1 MIFQKLKSFI
11 RDYFTLT
18 TRERNGGLALM
29 FIIILQ
35 IVFLVWQNY
44 FKEPDTSLLVEHRL
58 TIIKAEEKLY
68 DQQRQKKDSLE
79 NKLAV
84 NLNSVPKLSGKLFDF
99 DPNIITDDEW
109 QELGLSEKQTRII
122 RNYLNKGGKFRKKE
136 DVASIYGIQPSLYK
150 RLEPHIKINT
160 PEKFS
165 NAIIFEKKT
174 HPAKAKIDLN
184 TADTTL
190 LCDLPMVGPGRARLI
205 YKYREALGGFHRK
218 EQLLEV
224 FTIDS
229 VTFEAINKASVLSTI
244 SLRKLNVNGDT
255 LKHPYLT
262 KTIANAIVSYRRQ
275 HGNFTK
281 PEDVRKVLLID
292 NQLYMKLVPYLTIE

>member
-29 FIIILQ
+29 FIILVQ
-35 IVFLVWQNY
+35 IGFLAWYNY
-44 FKEPDTSLLVEHRL
+44 FKEPDTSILEKHQLV
-58 TIIKAEEKLY
+58 IMQAEEKLAH
-68 DQQRQKKDSLE
+68 QQQQKKDALDKKFAGNYE
-79 NKLAV
+79 P
-84 NLNSVPKLSGKLFDF
+84 VPIKPERLFDF
-99 DPNIITDDEW
+99 DPNTITDAEW
-109 QELGLSEKQTRII
+109 QALGLSEKQTRIV

-136 DVASIYGIQPSLYK
+136 DVASIYGIQPALYE

-160 PEKFS
+160 PEKLS
-165 NAIIFEKKT
+165 NPISFEKKT

-190 LCDLPMVGPGRARLI
+190 LCELPMVGPGRARMI

-229 VTFEAINKASVLSTI
+229 ATYEAINKSSVI
-244 SLRKLNVNGDT
+244 SVTALRKLNLNQDT

-262 KTIANAIVSYRRQ
+262 KSIANAIVSYRRQ
-275 HGNFTK
+275 HGNFSK

-292 NQLYMKLVPYLTIE
+292 NQLYNKLAPYLTIE

>member
-29 FIIILQ
+29 IIIIAQ
-35 IVFLVWQNY
+35 IGFLAWYNY
-44 FKEPDTSLLVEHRL
+44 FKEPESSLLEKHQL
-58 TIIKAEEKLY
+58 ILIKAEEKLI
-68 DQQRQKKDSLE
+68 DQQRHKKDSVDKHFAGNYE
-79 NKLAV
+79 
-84 NLNSVPKLSGKLFDF
+84 SVPIIPERLFDF
-99 DPNIITDDEW
+99 DPNTITDTEW
-109 QELGLSEKQTRII
+109 QALGLSEKQTRIV

-136 DVASIYGIQPSLYK
+136 DVASIYGIQPALYE
-150 RLEPHIKINT
+150 RLEPHIKIN
-160 PEKFS
+160 PSEKLS
-165 NAIIFEKKT
+165 NPYTFEKKI

-190 LCDLPMVGPGRARLI
+190 LCELPMVGPGRARMI

-229 VTFEAINKASVLSTI
+229 ATFEAINKSAVLKTT
-244 SLRKLNVNGDT
+244 SLRKLNLNQDT

-262 KTIANAIVSYRRQ
+262 KTIASAIVSYRRQ
-275 HGNFTK
+275 HGNFSK
-281 PEDVRKVLLID
+281 LEDLRKVLLID
-292 NQLYMKLVPYLTIE
+292 NQLYNKLVPYLTIE